1 VERFQMTLTE
11 NASRE
16 SGDAAVDAPVDAPVH
31 VSPVTPSEDART
43 VLINTISWGA
53 VLAGVAATLVVQL
66 LLNMLG
72 VGIGL
77 GMVEPWSGDTP
88 PADTIPVAAG
98 LWWVVSGIV
107 AALLGGMLAGRLSGR
122 PKESTAGWH
131 GITTWAVSTLIV
143 VLFVGSVIAG
153 MVGGAVA
160 TAGAAVQGLGE
171 MAAEAVDEP
180 GVLERFQQE
189 VRDDTAGSYDA
200 AALQRSAVSTVTA
213 ALTAD
218 EAGAADARERA
229 VAALSRA
236 QGIPVEEARARYD
249 QIEQRYDAAIAE
261 AEAMA
266 KQYAEDAAEAG
277 SRFALYSFAAL
288 VLGALFAWFGGRW
301 GMVRPTVTADVVE
314 VRTTPR

>member
-1 VERFQMTLTE
+1 MTLYEKPPRAGEDT
-11 NASRE
+11 
-16 SGDAAVDAPVDAPVH
+16 PVH
-31 VSPVTPSEDART
+31 VSPVSPAEDART

-53 VLAGVAATLVVQL
+53 VFGGVMAMLVIQL

-88 PADTIPVAAG
+88 PAEAIPVAAG
-98 LWWVVSGIV
+98 LWWVVSGII
-107 AALLGGMLAGRLSGR
+107 ASLLGGMLAGRLSGR
-122 PKESTAGWH
+122 PKESTSGWH
-131 GITTWAVSTLIV
+131 GITAWAVSTLIV

-153 MVGGAVA
+153 IVGGAVS
-160 TAGAAVQGLGE
+160 TAGSALEGLGGA
-171 MAAEAVDEP
+171 AAEAIDEP
-180 GVLERFQQE
+180 TVLERFQQE
-189 VRDDTAGSYDA
+189 VRDTTAGNLDPA
-200 AALQRSAVSTVTA
+200 AMQEAAVSTVGT

-229 VAALSRA
+229 AQALSRA
-236 QGIPVEEARARYD
+236 QGITIDEARTRYD
-249 QIEQRYDAAIAE
+249 QLKQRYDAATAE
-261 AEAMA
+261 AEAKA

-277 SRFALYSFAAL
+277 SRFALFSFAAL

-314 VRTTPR
+314 VRAATR